1 MSQCPIE
8 NIENRRGAKMC
19 FMSDWKHHPIS
30 TQGIIM
36 NHLHEL
42 KLKVIFKLH
51 KTGHLPTHVK
61 MIRGNED
68 VWTGNQFKSRI
79 FGRENMMINSH
90 DFSIIKTGLDQW
102 EN

>member
-1 MSQCPIE
+1 
-8 NIENRRGAKMC
+8 MC

-61 MIRGNED
+61 MIRGYIYNNSLIYGTANVSSID
-68 VWTGNQFKSRI
+68 PSIHFKCKNLNLAQFEV
-79 FGRENMMINSH
+79 FFTNPM
-90 DFSIIKTGLDQW
+90 DCFCQLGLY
-102 EN
+102 

>member
-1 MSQCPIE
+1 MS
-8 NIENRRGAKMC
+8 

-61 MIRGNED
+61 MMWEEMKMCGQE
-68 VWTGNQFKSRI
+68 
-79 FGRENMMINSH
+79 INSNH
-90 DFSIIKTGLDQW
+90 GYV
-102 EN
+102 